1 MKVGDLVSYL
11 NRYYGIIVECG
22 SYDEYGSGF
31 PGVEVAWVDTGFRS
45 WEFIHLLE
53 MVSESR

>member
-1 MKVGDLVSYL
+1 MKPGDLVSYL

-22 SYDEYGSGF
+22 PYYEYGSGEL
-31 PGVEVAWVDTGFRS
+31 GAEVVWIDTGFRS